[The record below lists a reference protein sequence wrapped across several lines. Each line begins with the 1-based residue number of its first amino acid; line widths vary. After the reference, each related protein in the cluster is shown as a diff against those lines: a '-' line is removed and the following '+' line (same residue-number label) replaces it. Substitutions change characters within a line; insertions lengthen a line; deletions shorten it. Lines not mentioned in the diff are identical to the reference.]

1 MILLNGFRTKSLK
14 SEEKSKIIQKIISY
28 RHKNIF
34 ILYMKALSIKGDLQV
49 KKLFGILVLFS
60 LVLVIAACSDDS
72 SSKSDGDSEK
82 GGDSSGDKV
91 EIFSWWTGA
100 GEEDGLLA
108 LIDLFEEKHPDIGIE
123 NAAVAGGAGTNA
135 KAVLATRMQGDDPPS
150 TFQVHGGAEL
160 NDGWVAAGKMEPLDD
175 FYKENEWMDKFP
187 EELIDLVSDDGH
199 IYAVPVDIHRGNV
212 LFYNMKVFEEN
223 GVEVPTTFDE
233 FFTAADKL
241 KAAGVTPLALGD
253 KESWPATMIFENV
266 LLGVLGPDD
275 YQKLFAGEIALD
287 DDQVVEAAEKFK
299 KMLGYV
305 NEDHASRNWQDSAQL
320 VANGEAA
327 MINMG
332 DWAKGYFVN
341 DLEMETNKDFGYFA
355 FPETDGDFVIITD
368 TFGLPK
374 GIENPKDVK
383 EFLKVLGSVEGQD
396 AFNPLKGSIPAR
408 VDADPAKYDQ
418 YGKDTMEDFKDSRLV
433 PSLAHGSAAAA
444 GFVTKANQAVNIF
457 VTQGDVDNFIKALK
471 NASSEM

>member
-1 MILLNGFRTKSLK
+1 MLFL
-14 SEEKSKIIQKIISY
+14 
-28 RHKNIF
+28 
-34 ILYMKALSIKGDLQV
+34 ALA
-49 KKLFGILVLFS
+49 LVL
-60 LVLVIAACSDDS
+60 AACSSDS
-72 SSKSDGDSEK
+72 SGKSDGDSESK
-82 GGDSSGDKV
+82 SGDSDSAGGKV

-108 LIDLFEEKHPDIGIE
+108 LIDLFKEKHPDIEIE

-160 NDGWVAAGKMEPLDD
+160 NEGWVAAGKMEPLDD
-175 FYKENEWMDKFP
+175 FYEENELMDKFP
-187 EELIDLVSDDGH
+187 EELIDLVSKDGK
-199 IYAVPVDIHRGNV
+199 IYSVPVNIHRGNV

-223 GVEVPTTFDE
+223 GIEVPTTFDE
-233 FFTAADKL
+233 FLAAADKL
-241 KAAGVTPLALGD
+241 QAAGITPLALGD
-253 KESWPATMIFENV
+253 KEGWPATQVFENI

-275 YQKLFAGEIALD
+275 YKKLFAGEIGFDDKRVKEAVDKFDKILD
-287 DDQVVEAAEKFK
+287 YA
-299 KMLGYV
+299 

-332 DWAKGYFVN
+332 DWAKGYFNN
-341 DLEMETNKDFGYFA
+341 DLDLETNKDFGYFA
-355 FPETDGDFVIITD
+355 FPETDGNFMVITD

-374 GIENPKDVK
+374 GVENPDDVK

-408 VDADPAKYDQ
+408 VDADKSKYDE
-418 YGKDTMEDFKDSRLV
+418 YGKDAMEDFNNSRLV
-433 PSLAHGSAAAA
+433 PSLAHGSAASE
-444 GFVTKANQAVNIF
+444 GFLTKVNQAVNIF
-457 VTQGDVDNFIKALK
+457 VTQRDADNFTQALQ
-471 NASSEM
+471 NAASEL